1 MAKNANILQPVY
13 ADNSLFGRLTTFL
26 KNSDILLAVA
36 IMVVLLVMI
45 VPLPP
50 IILDILITTNI
61 AVSIVILMVAVY
73 LSNPLDISV
82 FPGLLLVMTL
92 FRLSLNV
99 ASTRLILGEAY
110 AGDVIMAF
118 GNFVV
123 KGNYVVGFIIFIVL
137 IIIQFIVIVKGAG
150 RIAEVAAR
158 FTLDAMPGKQMS
170 IDADLNAGII
180 TEVEARTRREQISRE
195 AEFYGAMD
203 GASKFVKGDA
213 IAGLVIVAINIVG
226 GFVIGVVQGDMDILT
241 ALKTYTLL
249 TVGDG
254 LVTQIPALII
264 STSAGLV
271 ITRSSSGDNLNA
283 ELKTQL
289 LQNSKALYISSG
301 MLCVFGMVPGMPT
314 ISFLL
319 LSFIFAALGYIA
331 SRQKVREE
339 QMMELAPEKKPQE
352 KEEPLESYLQVDPLE
367 LEIGYGLISLVDEEQ
382 GGDLFARI
390 ANIRKQIALEFGYLV
405 PPIRIRDN
413 LQLEPS
419 NYIIKIRGNVL
430 AKGELMMDKLLA
442 INPGTVL
449 DEVEG
454 IQTIDPAFGLPSIW
468 INYDVKEN
476 AEYTG
481 YTVVEPIS
489 VIITHLSEVIKANA
503 DKLLGKQEAKNII
516 DNLKKDYPAVVD
528 DISFDMISLSTIQK
542 VLQNLLKEMIPIR
555 DMVTILE
562 SLSDYSKVTK
572 NIDVLTEYVRHSLSE
587 TLGAMFADDNGT
599 IYAIAVDTQIE
610 QLITQALQAQNQ
622 SASTLGLPPQI
633 IDRIMISVNKCVE
646 NSKVLSHRPVVIVPA
661 TIRLYFYR
669 MIMNTF
675 KNVSVLSFTELP
687 TNLQIEF
694 IDKIIVEHEA

>member
-1 MAKNANILQPVY
+1 MAKTTNILQPVY
-13 ADNSLFGRLTTFL
+13 VDNSLFGRLTGFL
-26 KNSDILLAVA
+26 RNSDVLLAIA
-36 IMVVLLVMI
+36 IMVVLMVMI

-61 AVSIVILMVAVY
+61 ALSIVIIMVAIY

-99 ASTRLILGEAY
+99 ASTRLILGDAY

-123 KGNYVVGFIIFIVL
+123 KGNYVVGFIIFVVL

-180 TEVEARTRREQISRE
+180 TEVDARKRREQISRE

-213 IAGLVIVAINIVG
+213 IAGLIIVGINIVG
-226 GFVIGVVQGDMDILT
+226 GFVIGVLQGNMDILT

-249 TVGDG
+249 TIGDG

-283 ELKTQL
+283 ELKNQL
-289 LQNSKALYISSG
+289 LKNSKALYISSG
-301 MLCVFGMVPGMPT
+301 MLCVFGIVPGMPT
-314 ISFLL
+314 LSFML
-319 LSFIFAALGYIA
+319 LSLIFATLGYVA
-331 SRQKVREE
+331 SRQKIKEE
-339 QMMELAPEKKPQE
+339 QLELAPEKKPKE

-382 GGDLFARI
+382 GGDLFSRI

-419 NYIIKIRGNVL
+419 NYIIKIRGNIL

-449 DEVEG
+449 EEVEG
-454 IQTIDPAFGLPSIW
+454 IQTIDPAFGLSSTW
-468 INYDVKEN
+468 INYEIKEN
-476 AEYTG
+476 AEYSG

-489 VIITHLSEVIKANA
+489 VIITHLSEIIKANA
-503 DKLLGKQEAKNII
+503 DKLLGKQETKNII

-528 DISFDMISLSTIQK
+528 DVNFEIISLSTIQK

-587 TLGAMFADDNGT
+587 TLGALYADDNET

-622 SASTLGLPPQI
+622 SSPTLGLPPQI
-633 IDRIMISVNKCVE
+633 LDRILISVNKCIE
-646 NSKVLSHRPVVIVPA
+646 NSKVLGHKPVIITPA
-661 TIRLYFYR
+661 TVRLYFYR
-669 MIMNTF
+669 MIMNSF
-675 KNVSVLSFTELP
+675 KGVAVLSFTELP

-694 IDKIIVEHEA
+694 IDKIVVEHEA